1 VLGAG
6 PVLDFY
12 AVSELCVGGD
22 LRGVLY
28 EECAKGA
35 DPLTTPAVAKP
46 RLSNAILRQL
56 LMEIL
61 AGDASRLL

>member
-1 VLGAG
+1 
-6 PVLDFY
+6 
-12 AVSELCVGGD
+12 
-22 LRGVLY
+22 VLY
-28 EECAKGA
+28 EDCAKGA